1 MKFFLVAMQCHL
13 WRISRQQRRNS
24 NQDDNDSLQD
34 TLHDEDG
41 LWRDVV
47 GPGVVNH
54 RGRKRRLA
62 QAIVDTLPTRIYG
75 EEKQVHDGCQELSSE
90 EKKEEEEE
98 DQIENKTVKD
108 EEAILSY
115 HQHHEEKQP
124 MQNSEEGGE
133 KEESN
138 GSSCITNKS
147 TSFSILST
155 VVTLNHNND
164 NEQQEYHQQLQEQ
177 ASCVICLESF
187 IHGDVL
193 RILPCHHEYHRD
205 CIGKY

>member
-1 MKFFLVAMQCHL
+1 MNNFFLVAMQCHL

-54 RGRKRRLA
+54 RGRKRRLT

-75 EEKQVHDGCQELSSE
+75 EEKQIHDGCQELSSD
-90 EKKEEEEE
+90 EKKEEEE
-98 DQIENKTVKD
+98 QIESKSIKD
-108 EEAILSY
+108 EGTTLSY
-115 HQHHEEKQP
+115 NQHHEQKQP
-124 MQNSEEGGE
+124 RQKDKEGRE
-133 KEESN
+133 KEESD

-147 TSFSILST
+147 TSLSILST
-155 VVTLNHNND
+155 VVTLNHGDD
-164 NEQQEYHQQLQEQ
+164 NEQQEHQQQLQEQ

-187 IHGDVL
+187 VHGDVL